1 MNSIEIRLRED
12 VVGIASLAVAVFGVL
27 AALFWSPW
35 WGLVVPCGLVSALRF
50 DRNGARARLA
60 ALKKGRVPVTWD
72 TRSFFAVADGA
83 IHAGALAPSHVAA
96 FEKGAEAP
104 GNPVDDL
111 VLRRWKG
118 TPPAWRRVP
127 IGTVERVEST
137 TGEKTFRLILPAAV
151 EEFAFQFP
159 HERDAALELL
169 RAAAPWTV
177 TETGRSVAR
186 LELLS
191 LVMGL
196 PLVFFSAALALAAL
210 GIVQPNQLPLLDW
223 KGVGQVRGRGRAIA
237 AAWATASRCFLW
249 LLDTLPA
256 AASVAIGILATVA
269 FGTLIY
275 ASQWTRI
282 MDTVWTRADDVQR
295 ADPGTVGATGVT
307 PATPSC
313 LP

>member
-1 MNSIEIRLRED
+1 MNSIEIRLREN
-12 VVGIASLAVAVFGVL
+12 VAGISSLALAVGGTI
-27 AALFWSPW
+27 AAILLSPW
-35 WGLVVPCGLVSALRF
+35 WWIVVPPGIA
-50 DRNGARARLA
+50 GAFRLTHNEARRRLA
-60 ALKKGRVPVTWD
+60 ALK
-72 TRSFFAVADGA
+72 RSGAAVAWGEHAFFGIIDGV
-83 IHAGALAPSHVAA
+83 IVSGALAPSHVAA

-237 AAWATASRCFLW
+237 AAWANASRCFLW